1 MFQYDATPAT
11 LLVDILADFKLDVFC
26 KFDTNIWGKVVI
38 VFLFLT
44 YRSIMF
50 FSIYVSSITMW
61 AKIKLI

>member
-11 LLVDILADFKLDVFC
+11 LLVDIFVDYKLDVFG

-50 FSIYVSSITMW
+50 FSIYVLSITMW